1 MVRRLA
7 GHAGR
12 CRWHD
17 SKRDSESPRD
27 RGRLLQELA
36 RDRICLGQVAN
47 RLPQALTPLGEAS
60 PLCCSGRKVCHWE
73 AARSR
78 LRLFPLDSESRD
90 RRLAVALG
98 HVEISGRIFGEV
110 RVMLR
115 MPAPERLG
123 GELGAPHVR
132 LQLLEGQWTI
142 ATRHVSYLHGVS

>member
-60 PLCCSGRKVCHWE
+60 PLCCSGRKVRNWE
-73 AARSR
+73 AARSL
-78 LRLFPLDSESRD
+78 LRPFPLDAESRD

-98 HVEISGRIFGEV
+98 HVEIPGRI
-110 RVMLR
+110 
-115 MPAPERLG
+115 LG
-123 GELGAPHVR
+123 GG
-132 LQLLEGQWTI
+132 
-142 ATRHVSYLHGVS
+142 GVMVLMAAS